1 MSIVFINGEFVPAEK
16 AALSVANR
24 AFRYADGCFEAVR
37 IINGKPVFWAEH
49 VDRLW
54 GTLALLEIDTP
65 FDHEQL
71 CRWINTLLDVNA
83 VPGGAMLRIMVFRQ
97 DGGTYFPLSNEGVVF
112 MELRPLDDN
121 VYARCPEGKLGGIFD
136 RFVLPAHELGNHK
149 TLNKTIHVTASVSS
163 QKNGWD
169 DAVILNHRG
178 EIAEVISSNIY
189 LAMEDRIITPS
200 LDSGCLNGTIR
211 KVLTANRSALPLPL
225 FEEAVPLSAL
235 AEAHEVWTSNAA
247 AGLQWFRQIGKHRYR
262 GNLAQEVQEKLVE
275 LALSSASGFP
285 GTRP

>member
-1 MSIVFINGEFVPAEK
+1 MSIVFINGEFIPAEK
-16 AALSVANR
+16 AALSVSNR

-37 IINGKPVFWAEH
+37 IINGKPVFWTEH
-49 VDRLW
+49 AQRLW
-54 GTLALLEIDTP
+54 GTLALLEIDAP

-71 CRWINTLLDVNA
+71 CRWINALLDVNA
-83 VPGGAMLRIMVFRQ
+83 VSQGAILRIMVFRQ
-97 DGGTYFPLSNEGVVF
+97 EGGTYFPLSNEGVLF

-121 VYARCPEGKLGGIFD
+121 VYASAPTGKLGGMFE

-149 TLNKTIHVTASVSS
+149 TLNKTIHVTAAVYC
-163 QKNGWD
+163 QKRSWD

-189 LAMEDRIITPS
+189 LVMPDRIITPP
-200 LDSGCLNGTIR
+200 LGSGCLNGTIR
-211 KVLTANRSALPLPL
+211 KVLTTNPDVLPLPL
-225 FEEAVPLSAL
+225 SEEAVPVSAL
-235 AEAHEVWTSNAA
+235 TKAYEVWISNAA
-247 AGLQWFRQIGKHRYR
+247 VGLHWFRQVGSRQYQ
-262 GNLAQEVQEKLVE
+262 GNLAQQVQEKLTG